1 MDLATLEPGSELFSR
16 RIAMTGDAVAGYLAA
31 VEDDAE
37 AYAQE
42 GIVPPMAVAALVMCE
57 ALKAIELPAG
67 AVHTGQ
73 ELGFQAAVE
82 VGTDVDCSA
91 KVVQNSVR
99 RGTRFM
105 ALEITA
111 DVGDARALT
120 GWVSLAIPDG
130 SEGGE

>member
-42 GIVPPMAVAALVMCE
+42 GIVPPMAVAALVMAE

-73 ELGFQAAVE
+73 ELGFLAAVDVGAE
-82 VGTDVDCSA
+82 VQCTA

-99 RGTRFM
+99 RGTRFV

-111 DVGDARALT
+111 DVGDERALT
-120 GWVSLAIPDG
+120 GRVSLAIP
-130 SEGGE
+130 EEEE